1 RQSRAFRTRS
11 FVVGSPWRSQ
21 RVQGVHNQTKECIF
35 MSDPNASVIVTSRPH
50 TNVKT
55 LTSLAMLT
63 AIAYVVM
70 YLSKMLPQ
78 VSGFLQLDLK
88 DTIICIGGFVFGPLA
103 AAIIS

>member
-1 RQSRAFRTRS
+1 
-11 FVVGSPWRSQ
+11 
-21 RVQGVHNQTKECIF
+21 

-70 YLSKMLPQ
+70 YLSKMLP
-78 VSGFLQLDLK
+78 
-88 DTIICIGGFVFGPLA
+88 
-103 AAIIS
+103 